1 MTFEYLQ
8 MATLFTTRLIL
19 RPLNV
24 NDVNTIF
31 ALRSDQRINQYL
43 DRPPCQTNE
52 EAAAFINSILSKTE
66 NSALNYWV
74 ITLIN
79 TDSVVGT
86 ICLYNQDENSHSAE
100 IGFELLPDFQGQGY
114 MYESVNTVIEYAKNT
129 LYLKSINACTH
140 QLNHKSIKVLRQCG
154 FLEIDP
160 ESNNEKEMLSLNL
173 A

>member
-1 MTFEYLQ
+1 

-31 ALRSDQRINQYL
+31 ALRSDHRNNQYL
-43 DRPPCQTNE
+43 DRPPCQTTE
-52 EAAAFINSILSKTE
+52 DAAAFITSILTKTE
-66 NSALNYWV
+66 NSGLKYWV
-74 ITLIN
+74 ISLKDSDTLI
-79 TDSVVGT
+79 GT
-86 ICLYNQDENSHSAE
+86 ICLYNQDENSQSAE

-114 MYESVNTVIEYAKNT
+114 MYESVNNVIEYAKNA

-140 QLNHKSIKVLRQCG
+140 HLNHKSIKVLRQCG

-160 ESNNEKEMLSLNL
+160 ESNNEKEMLMFSLNL